1 MYTFSNQEPFP
12 KIFVDSKEEGE
23 QFSVISQAQM
33 KKITKVFQREVRWR
47 SLVYGIYRWRGR
59 AIEMGGRGRAIE
71 MGGIE
76 MREGGQ

>member
-59 AIEMGGRGRAIE
+59 AIEMGGG
-71 MGGIE
+71 
-76 MREGGQ
+76 GGQLKWGELK